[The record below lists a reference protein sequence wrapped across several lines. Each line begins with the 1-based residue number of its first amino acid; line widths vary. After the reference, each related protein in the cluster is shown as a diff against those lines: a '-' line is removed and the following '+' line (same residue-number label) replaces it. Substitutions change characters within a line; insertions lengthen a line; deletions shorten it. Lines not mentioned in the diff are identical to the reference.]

1 MSIFVIAEIGINHN
15 GSMQITKQLIDM
27 AKDAGCDAVKFQK
40 RTIDIVYT
48 PAVLDTPRESPWGTT
63 TREQK
68 MGLEF
73 GFEDYK
79 EIDRYCKVK
88 KIEWFASAW
97 DVESQKF
104 LRQFNCKY
112 NKIASAML
120 THVPL
125 LKEVASEKLHTF
137 ISTGMATY
145 AEIDAAVAIFKEA
158 GCPFTLMH
166 TVSVYPCPEEDL
178 NLNMIKTL
186 SDKYKCSVGY
196 SGHETSPVPSIAA
209 AAMGITALERHI
221 TLDRTMY
228 GSDQSAS
235 LEKRGLEILV
245 SGVRSVEKALR
256 VVNGTSSFT
265 LPRFKTASIDS
276 LGIGGFAAS

>member
-1 MSIFVIAEIGINHN
+1 MSIFIIAEIGINHN
-15 GSMQITKQLIDM
+15 GSLDIAKKLIDM
-27 AKDAGCDAVKFQK
+27 AVDTGCDAVKFQK

-48 PAVLDTPRESPWGTT
+48 KDVLDTPRESPWGTT

-73 GFEDYK
+73 GVEEYK
-79 EIDRYCKVK
+79 EIDRYCKEK
-88 KIEWFASAW
+88 NIEWFASAW

-104 LRQFNCKY
+104 LRQFKCKY
-112 NKIASAML
+112 NKIASALL
-120 THVPL
+120 THIPL
-125 LKEVASEKLHTF
+125 LEEVASEKLHTF

-145 AEIDAAVAIFKEA
+145 SDIDKAVEIFKKHN
-158 GCPFTLMH
+158 CPFTLMH

-178 NLNMIKTL
+178 NLNMIHTL
-186 SDKYKCSVGY
+186 KQKYNCPVGY

-209 AAMGITALERHI
+209 AAMGITALERHV

-245 SGVRSVEKALR
+245 TGVRSVEK
-256 VVNGTSSFT
+256 
-265 LPRFKTASIDS
+265 S
-276 LGIGGFAAS
+276 LGSGKKEFGEAEQKVASKLRYW

>member
-1 MSIFVIAEIGINHN
+1 MSIFVIAEVGINHN
-15 GSMQITKQLIDM
+15 GSLDITKKLIDM
-27 AKDAGCDAVKFQK
+27 AVETGCDAVKFQK

-48 PAVLDTPRESPWGTT
+48 KEVLDTLRESPWGKT

-73 GFEDYK
+73 DEKDYA
-79 EIDRYCKVK
+79 EIDSYCKSK
-88 KIEWFASAW
+88 NIEWFASAW

-104 LRQFNCKY
+104 LRKFNCKY
-112 NKIASAML
+112 NKIASALL
-120 THVPL
+120 THIPL
-125 LKEVASEKLHTF
+125 LNEVASEKIHTF
-137 ISTGMATY
+137 ISTGMATF
-145 AEIDAAVAIFKEA
+145 EDIDKAVEIFKAA

-178 NLNMIKTL
+178 NLKMIETL
-186 SDKYKCSVGY
+186 KNKYNCPVGY

-245 SGVRSVEKALR
+245 TGVRSVEKALGDGKK
-256 VVNGTSSFT
+256 VFGDAEKSV
-265 LPRFKTASIDS
+265 ASK
-276 LGIGGFAAS
+276 LRYW

>member
-1 MSIFVIAEIGINHN
+1 MSIFIIAEIGINHN
-15 GSMQITKQLIDM
+15 GSLDIAKKLIDM
-27 AKDAGCDAVKFQK
+27 AVDTGCDAVKFQK

-48 PAVLDTPRESPWGTT
+48 KEVLDTPRESPWGTT

-73 GFEDYK
+73 GVEEYK
-79 EIDRYCKVK
+79 EIDKYCKEK
-88 KIEWFASAW
+88 NIEWFASAW

-104 LRQFNCKY
+104 LRQFKCKY
-112 NKIASAML
+112 NKIASALL
-120 THVPL
+120 THIPL
-125 LKEVASEKLHTF
+125 LEEVATEKLHTF
-137 ISTGMATY
+137 ISTGMATF
-145 AEIDAAVAIFKEA
+145 ADIDKAVEIFKKHN
-158 GCPFTLMH
+158 CPFTLMH

-178 NLNMIKTL
+178 NLNMIHTL
-186 SDKYKCSVGY
+186 REKYKCSVGY

-209 AAMGITALERHI
+209 AAMGITALERHV

-245 SGVRSVEKALR
+245 TGVRSVEK
-256 VVNGTSSFT
+256 
-265 LPRFKTASIDS
+265 S
-276 LGIGGFAAS
+276 LGSGVKEFGEAEQKVASKLRYW

>member
-1 MSIFVIAEIGINHN
+1 MSIFIIAEIGINHN
-15 GSMQITKQLIDM
+15 GSLDIAKKLIDM
-27 AKDAGCDAVKFQK
+27 AVDTGCDAVKFQK

-48 PAVLDTPRESPWGTT
+48 KDVLDTPRESPWGTT

-73 GFEDYK
+73 GVEEYK
-79 EIDRYCKVK
+79 EIDRYCKEK
-88 KIEWFASAW
+88 NIEWFASAW

-104 LRQFNCKY
+104 LRQFKCKY
-112 NKIASAML
+112 NKIASALL
-120 THVPL
+120 THIPL
-125 LKEVASEKLHTF
+125 LEEVASEKLHTF

-145 AEIDAAVAIFKEA
+145 SDIDKAVEIFKKHS
-158 GCPFTLMH
+158 CPFTLMH

-178 NLNMIKTL
+178 NLNMIHTL
-186 SDKYKCSVGY
+186 KQKYNCPVGY

-209 AAMGITALERHI
+209 AAMGITALERHV

-245 SGVRSVEKALR
+245 TGVRSVEK
-256 VVNGTSSFT
+256 
-265 LPRFKTASIDS
+265 S
-276 LGIGGFAAS
+276 LGSGKKEFGEAEQKVASKLRYW

>member
-15 GSMQITKQLIDM
+15 GSLDIAKKLIDM
-27 AKDAGCDAVKFQK
+27 AVDTGCDAVKFQK
-40 RTIDIVYT
+40 RTIDIVYSKD
-48 PAVLDTPRESPWGTT
+48 VLDTPRESPWGTT

-73 GFEDYK
+73 GLNEYK
-79 EIDRYCKVK
+79 EIDNYCKEK

-112 NKIASAML
+112 NKIASALL
-120 THVPL
+120 THLPL
-125 LKEVASEKLHTF
+125 LEEVASEKLHTF

-145 AEIDAAVAIFKEA
+145 ADIDKAVEIFKKHN
-158 GCPFTLMH
+158 CPFTLMH

-178 NLNMIKTL
+178 NLNIIHTL
-186 SDKYKCSVGY
+186 KEKYNCPVGY

-209 AAMGITALERHI
+209 AAMGITALERHV

-245 SGVRSVEKALR
+245 TGVRSVEK
-256 VVNGTSSFT
+256 
-265 LPRFKTASIDS
+265 S
-276 LGIGGFAAS
+276 LGNGKKEFGEAEQKVASKLRYW

>member
-1 MSIFVIAEIGINHN
+1 MSIFIIAEIGINHN
-15 GSMQITKQLIDM
+15 GSLDIAKKLIDM
-27 AKDAGCDAVKFQK
+27 AVETGCDAVKFQK

-48 PAVLDTPRESPWGTT
+48 KDVLDTPRESPWGTT

-73 GFEDYK
+73 GVEEYK
-79 EIDRYCKVK
+79 EIDKYCKGK
-88 KIEWFASAW
+88 NIEWFASAW

-112 NKIASAML
+112 NKIASALL
-120 THVPL
+120 THIPL
-125 LKEVASEKLHTF
+125 LEEVACEKLHTF

-145 AEIDAAVAIFKEA
+145 ADIDKAVEIFKKHN
-158 GCPFTLMH
+158 CPFTLMH
-166 TVSVYPCPEEDL
+166 TVSVYPCPEEEL
-178 NLNMIKTL
+178 NLNMIHSLKER
-186 SDKYKCSVGY
+186 YKCPVGY

-209 AAMGITALERHI
+209 AAMGITALERHV

-245 SGVRSVEKALR
+245 SGVRSVEK
-256 VVNGTSSFT
+256 
-265 LPRFKTASIDS
+265 S
-276 LGIGGFAAS
+276 LGSGKKEFGEAEQKVASKLRYW

>member
-15 GSMQITKQLIDM
+15 GSMEITKQLIDM

-73 GFEDYK
+73 GVEEYK
-79 EIDRYCKVK
+79 EIDKYCKEK

-120 THVPL
+120 THIPL

-145 AEIDAAVAIFKEA
+145 TDIDAAVAIFKEA

-186 SDKYKCSVGY
+186 SDKYKCPVGY
-196 SGHETSPVPSIAA
+196 SGHEASPVPSIAA

-221 TLDRTMY
+221 TIDRSMY

-235 LEKRGLEILV
+235 LEKRGLVILV
-245 SGVRSVEKALR
+245 SGVRSVEK
-256 VVNGTSSFT
+256 
-265 LPRFKTASIDS
+265 S
-276 LGIGGFAAS
+276 LGKDQKEFGDAEKAVAAKLRYW

>member
-15 GSMQITKQLIDM
+15 GSMEITKQLIDM

-40 RTIDIVYT
+40 RTIDMVYT

-73 GFEDYK
+73 GVEDYK
-79 EIDRYCKVK
+79 EIDRYCKDK

-120 THVPL
+120 THAPL
-125 LKEVASEKLHTF
+125 LKEVASEKLHTS

-186 SDKYKCSVGY
+186 SDKYKCPVGY

-245 SGVRSVEKALR
+245 SGVRSVEKALGKGQKEFGDAEKA
-256 VVNGTSSFT
+256 V
-265 LPRFKTASIDS
+265 
-276 LGIGGFAAS
+276 AAKLRYW

>member
-15 GSMQITKQLIDM
+15 GSIDIAKQLIDM

-48 PAVLDTPRESPWGTT
+48 PAVLDTPRESPWGKT

-68 MGLEF
+68 VGLEF
-73 GFEDYK
+73 GLNEYK
-79 EIDRYCKVK
+79 EIDKYCKNK
-88 KIEWFASAW
+88 SIEWFASAW

-120 THVPL
+120 THIPL
-125 LKEVASEKLHTF
+125 LKEVASEKIHTF
-137 ISTGMATY
+137 ISTGMATFT
-145 AEIDAAVAIFKEA
+145 EIDAAVSIFREA
-158 GCPFTLMH
+158 GCAFTLMH

-186 SDKYKCSVGY
+186 SEKYNCPVGY
-196 SGHETSPVPSIAA
+196 SGHEVSPVPSIAA
-209 AAMGITALERHI
+209 AAMGVTAIERHI
-221 TLDRTMY
+221 TLDRAMY

-235 LEKRGLEILV
+235 LEKRGLQQLV
-245 SGVRSVEKALR
+245 SGVRSVEKALGSGKKEFGEAEKA
-256 VVNGTSSFT
+256 V
-265 LPRFKTASIDS
+265 
-276 LGIGGFAAS
+276 AAKLRYW

>member
-1 MSIFVIAEIGINHN
+1 MSIFIIAEIGINHN
-15 GSMQITKQLIDM
+15 GSLDIAKKLIDM
-27 AKDAGCDAVKFQK
+27 AVDTGCDAVKFQK
-40 RTIDIVYT
+40 RTIDIVYSKD
-48 PAVLDTPRESPWGTT
+48 VLDTPRESPWGAT

-73 GFEDYK
+73 GLNEYK
-79 EIDRYCKVK
+79 EIDKYCKEK

-112 NKIASAML
+112 NKIASALL
-120 THVPL
+120 THIPL
-125 LKEVASEKLHTF
+125 LEEVASEKLHTF

-145 AEIDAAVAIFKEA
+145 ADIDKAVEIFKKHN
-158 GCPFTLMH
+158 CPFTLMH

-178 NLNMIKTL
+178 NLNMIHTL
-186 SDKYKCSVGY
+186 KEKYNCPVGY

-209 AAMGITALERHI
+209 AAMGITALERHV

-245 SGVRSVEKALR
+245 TGVRSVEK
-256 VVNGTSSFT
+256 
-265 LPRFKTASIDS
+265 S
-276 LGIGGFAAS
+276 LGNGKKVFGEAEQKVASKLRYW